1 MRTCMLLV
9 VFSLLGCP
17 NQRNPEDPTEQ
28 NTTVIIAALPYNNS
42 CIVADSER
50 IRRSIYDIGD
60 ITSIDNPQ
68 GSDFRTGLLVKD
80 DITDQQSGIGSKRFL
95 LNYSFGGNLR
105 PPSQPTL
112 NELGNG
118 VEVPVGGFTN
128 ASMGNI
134 IVQGDLI
141 PERVAGLLA
150 ADPVIREEL
159 VFTSNCSSDEECP
172 VPQRCDLRA
181 RRCVDPFNHVGG
193 LPGYYQVQVK
203 VQTVMLSERGLW
215 IKSPAFYHVID
226 LCNGCLNRIPA
237 VAVPDP
243 EGESYCREWQNNPGQ
258 ANIPPTFPNL
268 AAAAE
273 VIEQELPDD
282 EGGGEGGGE
291 GVEPVGD
298 GGPGGGDAPVVGI
311 GPTELLVTTVNS
323 GPSSTTT
330 AQGSADMGLSKTAV
344 WLIHPAHANQR
355 EAPTELPD
363 ALRPPIDFC
372 PVQNLTAE
380 EDSVCT
386 LQGHPKRCNGAPD
399 QPLCLF
405 DSDCAGGVSCL
416 APPTF
421 AVSVA
426 VPGGGEPE
434 VQQRRCR
441 VSSQDEDDP
450 QAVDCVWMVCA
461 DYNNQVMEWKMDE
474 DWDTLQSN
482 CSCTGLNQE
491 AVDQRCPLESD

>member
-1 MRTCMLLV
+1 MLLA

-28 NTTVIIAALPYNNS
+28 NTTVIIAALRYNNS
-42 CIVADSER
+42 CVVLEADR
-50 IRRSIYDIGD
+50 RRRSIYDIGD

-80 DITDQQSGIGSKRFL
+80 DIIDQQSGIGGKRFL

-118 VEVPVGGFTN
+118 VEVPIGGFTN
-128 ASMGNI
+128 ASMGNV

-150 ADPVIREEL
+150 ADPVIRDEL

-226 LCNGCLNRIPA
+226 LCNGCQNRIPA

-258 ANIPPTFPNL
+258 ANVPPTFPNL
-268 AAAAE
+268 AAEAE

-291 GVEPVGD
+291 G
-298 GGPGGGDAPVVGI
+298 
-311 GPTELLVTTVNS
+311 
-323 GPSSTTT
+323 
-330 AQGSADMGLSKTAV
+330 
-344 WLIHPAHANQR
+344 
-355 EAPTELPD
+355 
-363 ALRPPIDFC
+363 
-372 PVQNLTAE
+372 
-380 EDSVCT
+380 
-386 LQGHPKRCNGAPD
+386 
-399 QPLCLF
+399 
-405 DSDCAGGVSCL
+405 
-416 APPTF
+416 
-421 AVSVA
+421 
-426 VPGGGEPE
+426 
-434 VQQRRCR
+434 
-441 VSSQDEDDP
+441 
-450 QAVDCVWMVCA
+450 
-461 DYNNQVMEWKMDE
+461 
-474 DWDTLQSN
+474 
-482 CSCTGLNQE
+482 
-491 AVDQRCPLESD
+491 